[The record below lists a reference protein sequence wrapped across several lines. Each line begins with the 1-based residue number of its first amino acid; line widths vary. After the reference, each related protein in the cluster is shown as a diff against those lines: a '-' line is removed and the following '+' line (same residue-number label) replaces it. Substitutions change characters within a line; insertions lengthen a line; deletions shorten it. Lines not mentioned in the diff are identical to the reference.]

1 MKIGITGG
9 IGSGKSYVCQRLI
22 ARGYEVYD
30 CDSAAKR
37 LMRSS
42 PEIREQ
48 LTALIGPDTYLEVKD
63 EKGEAR
69 EYTLNKKK
77 VAEFLL
83 VSEDHAKAVDAIVHP
98 AVFRDFEASG
108 MTWMESAILFESGAY
123 RLVDKTIVVTAPEEV
138 RIQRVMQRDG
148 ISREKVL
155 EWMNRQLPQEE
166 VRRRADFE
174 IVNDGEADIEKQL
187 NKILS
192 TMKETILAIAGKPGL
207 YKLVTRGKNNL
218 IVEALDTTHR
228 RQPAFATDR
237 ITSLNDIAMFTETDD
252 VPLMT
257 VLDNL
262 KNLEGG
268 KKASINEK
276 KASGQELQDYF
287 TKVLPE
293 WDRDRV
299 QNSHIKKL
307 ITWYNILVE
316 NGITD
321 FKTEEPEETKE
332 EASE

>member
-37 LMRSS
+37 LMRTS
-42 PEIREQ
+42 PEIRQQ
-48 LTALIGPDTYLEVKD
+48 LTALIGPDTYVND
-63 EKGEAR
+63 Q
-69 EYTLNKKK
+69 LNKAA
-77 VAEFLL
+77 VARFLL
-83 VSEDHAKAVDAIVHP
+83 ISEENAKAVDAIVHP

-108 MTWMESAILFESGAY
+108 MKWMESAILYESGAF

-138 RIQRVMQRDG
+138 RIQRVMQRDN

-155 EWMNRQLPQEE
+155 EWMQRQLPQEE
-166 VRRRADFE
+166 VRHRADYE
-174 IVNDGEADIEKQL
+174 IVNDGKADIEVQL
-187 NKILS
+187 NKILR

-218 IVEALDTTHR
+218 IVEALDATHR

-257 VLDNL
+257 VLDNM

-276 KASGQELQDYF
+276 KASGKELQDYF

-321 FKTEEPEETKE
+321 FKEETEEQEKTEE
-332 EASE
+332 

>member
-37 LMRSS
+37 LMRTS
-42 PEIREQ
+42 PEIRQQ
-48 LTALIGPDTYLEVKD
+48 LTALIGPDTYVGDQFNKAAV
-63 EKGEAR
+63 AR
-69 EYTLNKKK
+69 
-77 VAEFLL
+77 FLL
-83 VSEDHAKAVDAIVHP
+83 ASEGNAHAVDAIVHP

-108 MTWMESAILFESGAY
+108 MKWMESAILYESGAY
-123 RLVDKTIVVTAPEEV
+123 HLVDKTIVVTAPEEV

-155 EWMNRQLPQEE
+155 EWMARQLPQEE

-174 IVNDGEADIEKQL
+174 IVNDGEADIDKQIEAIIKVTIN
-187 NKILS
+187 NKQKQ
-192 TMKETILAIAGKPGL
+192 MKETILAIAGKPGL

-218 IVEALDTTHR
+218 IVEALDATHR

-257 VLDNL
+257 VLDNM
-262 KNLEGG
+262 KNVEGG

-276 KASGQELQDYF
+276 KASGKELQDYF

-307 ITWYNILVE
+307 ITWYNILIE

>member
-37 LMRSS
+37 LMRTSS
-42 PEIREQ
+42 EIRQQ
-48 LTALIGPDTYLEVKD
+48 LTALIGPDTYVNDQFNKAAV
-63 EKGEAR
+63 AR
-69 EYTLNKKK
+69 
-77 VAEFLL
+77 FLL
-83 VSEDHAKAVDAIVHP
+83 ASEDNAHAVDAIVHP
-98 AVFRDFEASG
+98 AVFRDFKASG
-108 MTWMESAILFESGAY
+108 MQWMESAILFESGAF
-123 RLVDKTIVVTAPEEV
+123 RLVDKTIIVTAPEEL

-155 EWMNRQLPQEE
+155 EWMARQLPQEE
-166 VRRRADFE
+166 VRNRADFE
-174 IVNDGEADIEKQL
+174 IVNDGEVDIDRQIDELL
-187 NKILS
+187 NKIKKNKQ
-192 TMKETILAIAGKPGL
+192 MKETILAIAGKPGL
-207 YKLVTRGKNNL
+207 YKLVSRGKNNL
-218 IVEALDTTHR
+218 IVEALDATHR

-257 VLDNL
+257 VLDNM
-262 KNLEGG
+262 KTLEDG

-307 ITWYNILVE
+307 ITWYNILIE
-316 NGITD
+316 SGITD
-321 FKTEEPEETKE
+321 FKDATEEQAEEKTE
-332 EASE
+332 